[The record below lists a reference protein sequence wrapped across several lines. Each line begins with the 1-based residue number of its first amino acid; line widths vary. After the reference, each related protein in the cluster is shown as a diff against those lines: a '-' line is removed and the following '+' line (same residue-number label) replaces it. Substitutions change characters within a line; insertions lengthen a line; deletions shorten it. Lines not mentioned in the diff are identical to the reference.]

1 MAIEGVA
8 GVAAGVGPSA
18 IDALRSRLDSVE
30 SVGPRIGSGTQAEAE
45 RSPHALLGTGAKAP
59 DFGEVL
65 SQALGSVTAL
75 QEASKAKQMELI
87 TGKDV
92 AVHDVM
98 ATASEA
104 GIAVQLT
111 TAVTSKAIAAYLEIW
126 RMEI

>member
-1 MAIEGVA
+1 MAIEGIA
-8 GVAAGVGPSA
+8 GAAGIGPAAIEAMRARVDSLVPSGGAVGGESA
-18 IDALRSRLDSVE
+18 A
-30 SVGPRIGSGTQAEAE
+30 
-45 RSPHALLGTGAKAP
+45 SPHALLGGSGKAP

-65 SQALGSVTAL
+65 SQAIGSVTAL
-75 QEASKAKQMELI
+75 QDASKTKQMELI

-98 ATASEA
+98 ATAAEA

-111 TAVTSKAIAAYLEIW
+111 TAVTSKALAAYQEIW

>member
-1 MAIEGVA
+1 MTIGGVA
-8 GVAAGVGPSA
+8 GAAGIGPAA
-18 IDALRSRLDSVE
+18 IEAMRARVE
-30 SVGPRIGSGTQAEAE
+30 SLVPRGDSIGGGFETN
-45 RSPHALLGTGAKAP
+45 PHALLGGGSKAP
-59 DFGEVL
+59 DFGDVL
-65 SQALGSVTAL
+65 SQAIGSVTAM

-111 TAVTSKAIAAYLEIW
+111 TAVTSKALSAYQEIW

>member
-1 MAIEGVA
+1 MAIEGLA
-8 GVAAGVGPSA
+8 GAAGIGPAA
-18 IDALRSRLDSVE
+18 IESMRARVE
-30 SVGPRIGSGTQAEAE
+30 SLVPRGEAAQGGIAGN
-45 RSPHALLGTGAKAP
+45 PHALLGGGPRTP

-65 SQALGSVTAL
+65 SQALGSVTEL
-75 QEASKAKQMELI
+75 QSASKAKQMDLMM
-87 TGKDV
+87 GKDV

-111 TAVTSKAIAAYLEIW
+111 TAVTSKALAAYQEIW